1 MWSKK
6 EAVWAAGKPRLNQLT
21 EQGRLY
27 WGADGKSQSPRIKNF
42 LSEAKP
48 VVPRSLLQYK
58 DVSEALG
65 HILTVDS

>member
-1 MWSKK
+1 M
-6 EAVWAAGKPRLNQLT
+6 NQLT

-58 DVSEALG
+58 AVSEALG
-65 HILTVDS
+65 HILTVDV